1 MFPFIPEETI
11 HFIIA
16 FIAASMVFL
25 PDLDNIESDDDRE
38 TVCQVLIAVVMKLL
52 SIYDDPKDK
61 TTQDE
66 PVEGKTAEEERADDE
81 TTQDEPVEGKTAE
94 EERADDETR
103 KPYPPN
109 NFWRRT
115 NLGLLFKAFP
125 AIMKPLVDFLRSTGS
140 GSDDEH
146 FLHVLLPLIYII
158 AYIDGDGS
166 WCGDGNSITCE

>member
-25 PDLDNIESDDDRE
+25 PDLDNIESDADRE

-61 TTQDE
+61 
-66 PVEGKTAEEERADDE
+66 

-140 GSDDEH
+140 GSDDKH

-158 AYIDGDGS
+158 AYIDGDGC
-166 WCGDGNSITCE
+166 WFGDGKSIMCG